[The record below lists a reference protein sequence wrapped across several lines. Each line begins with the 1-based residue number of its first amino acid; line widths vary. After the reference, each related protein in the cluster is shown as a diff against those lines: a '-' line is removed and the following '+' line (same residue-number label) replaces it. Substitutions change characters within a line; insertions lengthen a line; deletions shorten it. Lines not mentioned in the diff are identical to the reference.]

1 MTVSEILKNKP
12 SAEGLSRKYLFVTLR
27 YYMSDIL
34 WLPAINDYI
43 KTIQNEIDKRGL
55 KEDYKR
61 FFKNTVLDV
70 ATS

>member
-1 MTVSEILKNKP
+1 
-12 SAEGLSRKYLFVTLR
+12 
-27 YYMSDIL
+27 MSDIL
-34 WLPAINDYI
+34 WLPAINDYV